1 MVMILVSILIFLV
14 RLFIVIIIEDKVKK
28 LIIKVIKIILVV
40 FKFLILIKY
49 MMNFLFVIIYDVNVL
64 LIVYLVFEVVF
75 IIEMM
80 VVLFDRREKI
90 GGSYLI
96 LILVLS
102 IMFLKL
108 FSVLI
113 I

>member
-28 LIIKVIKIILVV
+28 LIIKVIKILVV

>member
-49 MMNFLFVIIYDVNVL
+49 MMNF
-64 LIVYLVFEVVF
+64 
-75 IIEMM
+75 
-80 VVLFDRREKI
+80 
-90 GGSYLI
+90 
-96 LILVLS
+96 
-102 IMFLKL
+102 
-108 FSVLI
+108 
-113 I
+113 